1 MSALSRPARMRG
13 PCSAHAIPRAGQL
26 VGLRGARLERV
37 VPGRPSRVARGEG
50 DEADTTGSQSRARP
64 RAGRMCQFMQRFLN
78 QSIFFALVAS
88 LSLTEVACGDGEK
101 EPISGYDWGFVGVS
115 LVCELYVLISLCR
128 WVN

>member
-1 MSALSRPARMRG
+1 M
-13 PCSAHAIPRAGQL
+13 
-26 VGLRGARLERV
+26 
-37 VPGRPSRVARGEG
+37 
-50 DEADTTGSQSRARP
+50 
-64 RAGRMCQFMQRFLN
+64 N

-115 LVCELYVLISLCR
+115 LVCELYVLFSLYR